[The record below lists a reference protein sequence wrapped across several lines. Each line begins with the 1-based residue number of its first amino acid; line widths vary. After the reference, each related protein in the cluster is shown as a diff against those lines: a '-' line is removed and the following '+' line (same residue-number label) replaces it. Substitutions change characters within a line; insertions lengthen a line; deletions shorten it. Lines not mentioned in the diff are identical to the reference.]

1 MGRIGFTT
9 TIPVEMIL
17 AAGKVPVDLNNLF
30 INADR
35 PQELVDQ
42 AEEEGYPRNICGW
55 IKGIYSVAL
64 QLPDMEALVAVM
76 QGDCSNTQ
84 ALVETLVMQGIKTIP
99 FAYPFDRDPDMLRL
113 QMEKLRQELNVTWE
127 QVETVRR
134 DLAETRELLRELDE
148 LTWKHNLVSGF
159 ENHYYQVSA
168 TDFNQDPEAFT
179 RELERFVDEVKS
191 RAPFRQEIRLAYIGV
206 PPIVKDLYQY
216 LESQGAR
223 VVYNEIQRQF
233 AMPFNATDLV
243 EQYLL
248 YTYPYGAFAR
258 LDDILV
264 EIEKRNVDGVIH
276 YVQTFCFRQIED
288 IIFRSRIK
296 KPFLTLEG
304 DKPGYLDAHTRMRVE
319 AFLRMLASVKGNK

>member
-1 MGRIGFTT
+1 MGKIGFTT

-17 AAGKVPVDLNNLF
+17 AAGKTPVDLNNLF
-30 INADR
+30 INASR
-35 PQELVDQ
+35 PQELVDR
-42 AEEEGYPRNICGW
+42 AEEAGYPRNICGW

-64 QLPDMEALVAVM
+64 DLPDMEALVAVM

-84 ALVETLVMQGIKTIP
+84 ALVETLVMQGIKIIP

-113 QMEKLRQELNVTWE
+113 QMEKLRQQLGVTWE
-127 QVETVRR
+127 EVEKVRGE
-134 DLAETRELLRELDE
+134 LARTRALLRELDE
-148 LTWKHNLVSGF
+148 LTWKEDLVSGF

-168 TDFNQDPEAFT
+168 TDFNQDPQAFT
-179 RELERFVDEVKS
+179 QELEGFISEAKKRS
-191 RAPFRQEIRLAYIGV
+191 PFPQKIRLAYIGV

-233 AMPFNATDLV
+233 AMPFEATDLV

-248 YTYPYGAFAR
+248 YTYPYGVFAR
-258 LDDILV
+258 LEDIAA
-264 EIEKRNVDGVIH
+264 EIEKRNIDGVIH
-276 YVQTFCFRQIED
+276 YVQTFCFRQIEEM
-288 IIFRSRIK
+288 IFRAHIR

-304 DKPGYLDAHTRMRVE
+304 DRPGNLDAHSRMRIE
-319 AFLRMLASVKGNK
+319 AFLKMLA